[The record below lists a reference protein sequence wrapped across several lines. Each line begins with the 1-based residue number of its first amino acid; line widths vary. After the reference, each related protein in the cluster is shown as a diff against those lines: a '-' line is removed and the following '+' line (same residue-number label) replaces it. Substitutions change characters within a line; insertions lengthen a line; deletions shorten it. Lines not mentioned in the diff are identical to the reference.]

1 MIRKYKFYLLAALA
15 VILFIAA
22 NSVYIVSQPEQAIV
36 LQFGEPIRLVK
47 EPGLKFKVPFI
58 QNVVVYDTRLLNLDP
73 PAQEVVLNDK
83 KRLDVDSFTR
93 YKIVDPLRFYKTVR
107 SEEMARSKLAEI
119 VNSSVRK
126 ILGRITLPELLSQQ
140 RTKIMSDI
148 SQAVKADAAQI
159 GVSVADVRIRRA
171 DLPLE
176 VLQAINA
183 RMKTERERDAKEFRA
198 QGQQQAQQIR
208 ARAEKERTIII
219 AEAEKQAQITRGQGD
234 EQAIKIWNDAAGTD
248 PQFYGFYRSLEAYKN
263 SLADSNAFCH
273 RIPNFSATL
282 ALPYL
287 GENKTDAL
295 ALNFDMRFDPAPEP
309 H

>member
-1 MIRKYKFYLLAALA
+1 MSEKSKYILSAVILAALF
-15 VILFIAA
+15 VLG
-22 NSVYIVSQPEQAIV
+22 NSVYIVNQAEQAIV

-58 QNVVVYDTRLLNLDP
+58 QNVVLYDTRLLNLDP
-73 PAQEVVLNDK
+73 PAQEIVLNDK

-93 YKIVDPLRFYKTVR
+93 YRIVDPLKFYKTVR
-107 SEEMARSKLAEI
+107 TEEMARSKLAEI

-126 ILGRITLPELLSQQ
+126 ILGRITLQELLSQQ
-140 RTKIMSDI
+140 RTQIMSDI
-148 SQAVKADAAQI
+148 SKAVKGDASQI

-208 ARAEKERTIII
+208 AKAEKERTIII
-219 AEAEKQAQITRGQGD
+219 AEAEKQSQIIRGQGD
-234 EQAIKIWNDAAGTD
+234 NDAIRIWNDAAGAD
-248 PQFYGFYRSLEAYKN
+248 PQFYAFYRSLEAYRK
-263 SLADSNAFCH
+263 SLANGEASLVLSPDSEF
-273 RIPNFSATL
+273 FQYFGKTL
-282 ALPYL
+282 KS
-287 GENKTDAL
+287 G
-295 ALNFDMRFDPAPEP
+295 R
-309 H
+309 